1 MTNFAATSF
10 IFLGCLQLSYRR
22 SLIGMIIVYTLTS
35 FAQTFKVLLAY
46 WETDNMKDFIPSSGT
61 MASNLKFVALLAQFN
76 PKSDVKNSSG
86 IHPQT
91 VYEDLGRDIK
101 IVLMVFLT
109 QALMIAFVVR
119 VQTKESKIDE
129 SFSHFCVLYL
139 RFSSQAIDVDASAQN
154 NCMDGTDGC
163 PLGGTLGSW
172 SFYIVGIFMACVFML
187 GPRSAFGQSAQN
199 PAYWINL
206 LVSTKLKGAKLTWF
220 DPIKNK
226 TYEHFLHQHD
236 PIIWF
241 RFWLSFLINGI
252 GKKSSR
258 VFHCKSDV
266 WLHLTKS
273 CHLFVSMK
281 DTTYWSMHCP
291 SKQLLRVLLVAWWD
305 EQWV

>member
-1 MTNFAATSF
+1 MSNFAATSF
-10 IFLGCLQLSYRR
+10 IFLGCIQINYHW
-22 SLIGMIIVYTLTS
+22 SLIGMIIVYSLTS
-35 FAQTFKVLLAY
+35 LAQTLKILLAY

-61 MASNLKFVALLAQFN
+61 MASNLKLVALLAEFN
-76 PKSDVKNSSG
+76 PKSDVKNSSA

-91 VYEDLGRDIK
+91 VYEDLGRNLK

-119 VQTKESKIDE
+119 VQTNESKIDE
-129 SFSHFCVLYL
+129 LFSHFCVLYL
-139 RFSSQAIDVDASAQN
+139 RFCSQAMDIDKGATN
-154 NCMDGTDGC
+154 KCMDGTADC

-172 SFYIVGIFMACVFML
+172 CFYIVGIFMACVFML

-226 TYEHFLHQHD
+226 HYEHFLRQND

-241 RFWLSFLINGI
+241 RFWLSFLVNGL
-252 GKKSSR
+252 GKKSTR
-258 VFHCKSDV
+258 FIYPLFDV
-266 WLHLTKS
+266 CLLTHS
-273 CHLFVSMK
+273 
-281 DTTYWSMHCP
+281 
-291 SKQLLRVLLVAWWD
+291 
-305 EQWV
+305 